1 MDNCNEN
8 FMTHSKNQ
16 NERGMVNTT
25 SEIILLHFISTMQQV
40 KSRIQRNKLDLI
52 INEYPNLQLKC
63 CTRIA
68 WNITVNGTYIS

>member
-1 MDNCNEN
+1 
-8 FMTHSKNQ
+8 
-16 NERGMVNTT
+16 
-25 SEIILLHFISTMQQV
+25 MQQV

-68 WNITVNGTYIS
+68 WNITNSEWHIYKLRSIFRAFMTF